1 MIMDSE
7 IVFMDEHYCNDNLK
21 VRGKDE
27 FLVKSSK
34 IIQDNEKEKISVKQL

>member
-7 IVFMDEHYCNDNLK
+7 IVFMDEHICNDNLK

-27 FLVKSSK
+27 FLVESDK
-34 IIQDNEKEKISVKQL
+34 IIADNEKSKVSVKQM